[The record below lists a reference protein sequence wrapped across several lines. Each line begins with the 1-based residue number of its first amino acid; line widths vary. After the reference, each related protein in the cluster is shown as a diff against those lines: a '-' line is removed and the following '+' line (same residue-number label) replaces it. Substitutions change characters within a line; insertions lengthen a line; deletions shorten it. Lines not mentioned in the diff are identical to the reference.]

1 VLSKVSSRRDF
12 FKKLVEPISSVKEE
26 PTPTF
31 LRPPYTHDLTLFDK
45 ECIECESKACSI
57 ACDENII
64 VIEAK
69 GTPILNFRK
78 SGCTFCQDCANACE
92 RDVLKL
98 ADDNEKIYATFLINK
113 QSCMAHN
120 GSVCFSCKE
129 PCIDDAILFKGMF
142 EPIIDLE
149 KCTSCG
155 FCLSRCPTNAIEY
168 IIQ

>member
-1 VLSKVSSRRDF
+1 MSSRRDF

-26 PTPTF
+26 PAPTF

-45 ECIECESKACSI
+45 ECIECESKACAT

-98 ADDNEKIYATFLINK
+98 ADDNKKIYATFLINK
-113 QSCMAHN
+113 QSCLAHN

-168 IIQ
+168 IIQGA